1 MATLFA
7 RNANVTHDATNS
19 STRSQNS
26 CALAPDFID
35 FSKKCV
41 VILDFAKLALVLFV
55 LFQRPIGRRGDD
67 KMNASIWNP
76 REIACIAEAQTMFG
90 SVKRRGPW
98 MRPVIFVKRQQ
109 FVDRAPFIVCVIN
122 LRVSGI
128 KNPWGRRVCALFFR
142 PMMAKTVA
150 VTRRT
155 ALCWSAQLE
164 LFLFFD
170 MGPVF

>member
-1 MATLFA
+1 M
-7 RNANVTHDATNS
+7 
-19 STRSQNS
+19 
-26 CALAPDFID
+26 
-35 FSKKCV
+35 
-41 VILDFAKLALVLFV
+41 LDFAKLALILFV
-55 LFQRPIGRRGDD
+55 LFERQIGRRGNN

-109 FVDRAPFIVCVIN
+109 FVDRAPFIVGVIN

-128 KNPWGRRVCALFFR
+128 KNPWSRSVCALFFW

-150 VTRRT
+150 VARRA
-155 ALCWSAQLE
+155 AL
-164 LFLFFD
+164 
-170 MGPVF
+170 